1 MVAEEFSLVR
11 LSNKVLRA
19 VAKGLS
25 VGLDLIWQTPRKT
38 ETKVSSRKN
47 FESKH
52 LQSQNFTLGV
62 PFFTKDNEW

>member
-25 VGLDLIWQTPRKT
+25 VGLDLIWQTSRKT